1 MNEDTTI
8 VTTTAAPGPDD
19 EKLKSAK
26 TITMV
31 VYGLQAVA
39 FIVGVTAIVAIII
52 NYVKRGDVQ
61 GTWLAS
67 HFKWQIRTFWYSLL
81 WSIIGVLLF
90 FAVIG
95 YFILVANLI
104 WVIYRIV
111 KGWLRLVDGK
121 PMYAA

>member
-1 MNEDTTI
+1 MNEDATI
-8 VTTTAAPGPDD
+8 ETTTAAPGPDD

-121 PMYAA
+121 PMYAV